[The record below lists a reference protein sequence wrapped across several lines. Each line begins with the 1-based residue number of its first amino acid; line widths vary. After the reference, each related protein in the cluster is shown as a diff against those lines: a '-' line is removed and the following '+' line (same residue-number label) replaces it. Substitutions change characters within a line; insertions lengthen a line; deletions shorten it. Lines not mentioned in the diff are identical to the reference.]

1 MTADK
6 LYELL
11 GDIDQTLINE
21 CDTRPRPKAKPD
33 PARQKWYAAVAC
45 LCIAVCIALPL
56 MLHKP
61 DSPHPSDQ
69 TDDQSNVGNSGST
82 QPPHISLGGV
92 AYYSSS
98 HIPTSRELPEGYE
111 LTEEASFIGYSQSSP
126 CYVNPDR
133 PEWIYVYS
141 EIRNAYVCYVD
152 QRLRGSDIICYNGEY
167 YIALRKAHYSSSAPV
182 VTKEYYIKMEN
193 KYGRYIDGYI
203 PDGFELAGE
212 AVFTGKDTVPTGALA
227 SNDRAGEVYYS
238 TNDPDVLLM
247 EGEKRLSA
255 RYYVYIRYDC
265 PFAP

>member
-21 CDTRPRPKAKPD
+21 CDARPRPKAKPD

-61 DSPHPSDQ
+61 DSPHSSDQ
-69 TDDQSNVGNSGST
+69 SDVQGDTGNNT

-111 LTEEASFIGYSQSSP
+111 LTEDASFIGYSQSSP

-141 EIRNAYVCYVD
+141 EMRNAYVCYVD

-167 YIALRKAHYSSSAPV
+167 YISMRNAHYSSSAPA
-182 VTKEYYIKMEN
+182 VTKEYYVKMDN
-193 KYGRYIDGYI
+193 KYGRYIDGYL

-227 SNDRAGEVYYS
+227 SNDRSGEVYYS

-247 EGEKRLSA
+247 EDEKMLNP